1 MLAFYLS
8 LIENEKGK
16 RQFEDIYFA
25 YKNQMYLLALKLLNN
40 KHDAEDIVHD
50 VFCSVASSHMDIIT
64 NAECEK
70 DIRNY
75 LLKSVKNASIS
86 LIRKRKIRSDYENM
100 KKKEK
105 IELGDNE
112 FLNRLCN
119 KMEVES
125 LMNAMADMDEKYQE
139 VLYYRFVLG
148 LSTSETAKILGRPA
162 NTVKIQISR
171 AKHILADSLFEKEN

>member
-8 LIENEKGK
+8 LIENETEK
-16 RQFEDIYFA
+16 RQFEDVYFA
-25 YKNQMYLLALKLLNN
+25 YKNQMYFLALKLLNN
-40 KHDAEDIVHD
+40 KQDAEDIVHD
-50 VFCSVASSHMDIIT
+50 VFYSIAASHMDIIT
-64 NAECEK
+64 DAVYEK

-75 LLKSVKNASIS
+75 LLKSVKNASVS

-100 KKKEK
+100 KRKEK
-105 IELGDNE
+105 IELSDNE

-119 KMEVES
+119 KMEAES
-125 LMNAMADMDEKYQE
+125 LMKAMADMDEKYRE

-171 AKHILADSLFEKEN
+171 AKHILADSLFDEEN

>member
-25 YKNQMYLLALKLLNN
+25 YRNQMYFLALKLLNN

-50 VFCSVASSHMDIIT
+50 VFYSIATSHMDVIT
-64 NAECEK
+64 NSECEN

-100 KKKEK
+100 KQIDKT
-105 IELGDNE
+105 ELSDNE

-119 KMEVES
+119 KMEAES
-125 LMNAMADMDEKYQE
+125 LMKAMADMDEKYQE

-162 NTVKIQISR
+162 NTVKMQITR
-171 AKHILADSLFEKEN
+171 AKHILTDSFFCEEK

>member
-8 LIENEKGK
+8 LIENEKEK

-50 VFCSVASSHMDIIT
+50 VFCSVASSHMDIIN
-64 NAECEK
+64 NAECDK

-86 LIRKRKIRSDYENM
+86 LIRKRKIRSDYEDM
-100 KKKEK
+100 KRKEK
-105 IELGDNE
+105 VELSDNE

-119 KMEVES
+119 KMEAES
-125 LMNAMADMDEKYQE
+125 LMKAMADMDEKYQE
-139 VLYYRFVLG
+139 VLYYRLVLG

-171 AKHILADSLFEKEN
+171 AKHILTDSFFEKEN

>member
-1 MLAFYLS
+1 MLVFYLS
-8 LIENEKGK
+8 LIENEKEK
-16 RQFEDIYFA
+16 RQFEDVYFA

-40 KHDAEDIVHD
+40 KHDAEDVVHD
-50 VFCSVASSHMDIIT
+50 VFCSIATSHMDIIT

-70 DIRNY
+70 DVRNY

-100 KKKEK
+100 KRKEK
-105 IELGDNE
+105 VELSDNE

-119 KMEVES
+119 KMEADS
-125 LMNAMADMDEKYQE
+125 LMKVMAELDKKYQE

-148 LSTSETAKILGRPA
+148 LSTAETAQILERPA
-162 NTVKIQISR
+162 NTIKIQISR
-171 AKHILADSLFEKEN
+171 AKQILTDSLFYEEN